1 LLVHPEVPQTPPPIQ
16 FLLLFD
22 LRQGID
28 QALSLSRTLAE
39 MASLAMEI
47 GDGDDYLQLCPVE
60 EGGDGDDYLQLSPV
74 EEDGDGEDYLQLSP
88 VEEDGAD
95 HHQLPPEEDE
105 EDQEDEDGGRVF
117 SNELLGELRLSS
129 LADIIP
135 RVGVMCA
142 PDDSGFALAVAE
154 VSKTVEAPSDESRDC
169 PICLQDDDAAAWK
182 STPCGHRFHG
192 RCVERWLQAKG
203 SCPMCRSQVV
213 TMPTVAATPA
223 DYQVLAEVY
232 GQAFVASTFGGVA
245 A

>member
-1 LLVHPEVPQTPPPIQ
+1 
-16 FLLLFD
+16 
-22 LRQGID
+22 
-28 QALSLSRTLAE
+28 

-60 EGGDGDDYLQLSPV
+60 EDGDGDDYLQLSPV
-74 EEDGDGEDYLQLSP
+74 EEGGDGDDYLQLSP
-88 VEEDGAD
+88 VDEDGAD
-95 HHQLPPEEDE
+95 HQQLPPEQDDE
-105 EDQEDEDGGRVF
+105 EEDEDGGRVF
-117 SNELLGELRLSS
+117 SRELLHELRLSS

-135 RVGVMCA
+135 RVGIPCA
-142 PDDSGFALAVAE
+142 PGDSEVVLAVAK
-154 VSKTVEAPSDESRDC
+154 VLKKVEAPSDESGDC

-203 SCPMCRSQVV
+203 SCPMCRRQVV
-213 TMPTVAATPA
+213 KMPTVAATAA